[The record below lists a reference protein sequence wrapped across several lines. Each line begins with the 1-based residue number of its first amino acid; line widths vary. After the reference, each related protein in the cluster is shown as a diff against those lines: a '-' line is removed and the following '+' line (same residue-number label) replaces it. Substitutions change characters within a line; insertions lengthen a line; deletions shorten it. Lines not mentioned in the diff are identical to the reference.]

1 MKPTFSRVALATTL
15 VFSLNLHSAKG
26 IILQDD
32 ENIQSGTVE
41 SSKIGISIVG
51 DGSAPMV
58 FSAVGSSVDGGP
70 MVLSFG
76 SPMEGGA
83 LALPLLANSPALMTG
98 PQAALSLLNDPDIQ
112 KEIEMASDQLKEYQE
127 MQQSLQQAIEQ
138 RMGDLTS
145 GNFDPKNAREIGE
158 VVRKMREEH
167 QTRIERLLLPHQFQ
181 RLQQISLQRHI
192 QQNGA
197 VGALGNKQLMEELG
211 LTEEQLER
219 LKKRSGEINDQLKI
233 KMEKLKEEAQAEL
246 LAELNPQQRNR
257 FLELIGKKY
266 EFKTPTRNLDPLNR
280 LRTRQDAPVEGT
292 DR

>member
-1 MKPTFSRVALATTL
+1 MNSTIGRIALASAI
-15 VFSLNLHSAKG
+15 VFSLSLQTAPG
-26 IILQDD
+26 MILQESDD
-32 ENIQSGTVE
+32 HQAGTVE

-83 LALPLLANSPALMTG
+83 LALPLMSNSPALMTG

-138 RMGDLTS
+138 RMGNLTS
-145 GNFDPKNAREIGE
+145 GNFDPQNAREIGE

-167 QTRIERLLLPHQFQ
+167 QTRIERLLLPHQFE

-266 EFKTPTRNLDPLNR
+266 EFKTPTRNLDSLNR
-280 LRTRQDAPVEGT
+280 LRTRQKGPDEAL